1 MKRQHAGTIW
11 FTGLSGSGKSTLS
24 SRLKEALETR
34 GRSVVVL
41 DGDSLRTGL
50 NRDLGFSPLDRAEN
64 IRRAGEV
71 AKILTDAGITVVAA
85 FITPL
90 DSLRQAV
97 RGLFE
102 PGRFVEIFLDCP
114 IEVCEQRDLKGL
126 YARARSGEVPTFT
139 GISAPFERPGSS
151 ELAIPTGVQTVE
163 ESLEVIV
170 SFLDSR
176 FAGIGAAVAPR
187 HAVSAAPS
195 RRVAV
200 IGLDGVPPALVFGA
214 AGDDL
219 VNLRA
224 LMDHGVWGPLRS
236 TDPPI
241 TIPAWAC
248 MTTGRDPGELGM
260 YGFRNRLGYDYREM
274 QTVNASHVQA
284 PRCWEYVEEAGGS
297 SIIVGLPQT
306 YPPRPH
312 QGITVAGFPFPDGSR
327 GWVYPEKVLEE
338 IPLLAEGEYVPDV
351 TGFRNRERG
360 ELLKD
365 IYRMIERRFRLARDL
380 VIHRPWDFFM
390 MVEIAPDRLHH
401 AFWRYANPD
410 HRLYEPGNPFEHAI
424 RDAYRYLDSC
434 IGSLLAL
441 LDDDTSVLVVSD
453 HGAKTMAGGICINE
467 WLIRNDLL
475 VLHTEPQGETPL
487 RPDMVDWS
495 RTRVWSEGGY
505 YARIFLN
512 VKGREPQG
520 TIEQNEY
527 ESFRNE
533 LAEKLL
539 HLPDERGLP
548 MANRILKPE
557 EIYRTCNHVAPDLI
571 LYFDDLSR
579 RSIGTIGSGD
589 LYRSGNDTGPDDA
602 NHDPDGIF
610 IAARLSDLR
619 QGVRRGTQIRD
630 TSCLDITPTILH
642 EFGLR
647 PPEDL
652 TGKIIDLGGQPRA
665 SRAAGPRHHLHP
677 AGPATASPEPAS
689 GFTAEEEE
697 IVKKRLM
704 DLGYL

>member
-1 MKRQHAGTIW
+1 MKQQHAGTIW

-24 SRLKEALETR
+24 SKLKEVLEAR
-34 GRSVVVL
+34 GKSVVLL
-41 DGDSLRTGL
+41 DGDSLRAGL
-50 NRDLGFSPLDRAEN
+50 NRDLGFSPLERAEN

-71 AKILTDAGITVVAA
+71 AKILTDTGITVVAA

-90 DSLRQAV
+90 DSLRRAV

-102 PGRFVEIFLDCP
+102 SDRFVEIFLDCP
-114 IEVCEQRDLKGL
+114 IEVCEQRDFKGL
-126 YARARSGEVPTFT
+126 YARARSGEVPAFT

-151 ELAIPTGVQTVE
+151 ELEVPTGVQTIE
-163 ESLEVIV
+163 ESLDMIV
-170 SFLDSR
+170 SFLDTG
-176 FAGIGAAVAPR
+176 FASISDAGALR
-187 HAVSAAPS
+187 HAVASGAK

-200 IGLDGVPPALVFGA
+200 IGLDGVPPSLVFGS
-214 AGDDL
+214 AGEDL

-224 LMDHGVWGPLRS
+224 LMDHGLWGPLRS

-241 TIPAWAC
+241 TVPAWASI
-248 MTTGRDPGELGM
+248 TTGRDPGELGM

-274 QTVNASHVQA
+274 TTFNASHVQA
-284 PRCWEYVEEAGGS
+284 PRCWDYVEEAGGS
-297 SIIVGLPQT
+297 SIVVALPQT

-312 QGITVAGFPFPDGSR
+312 QGITVAGFPFPDGSP
-327 GWVYPEKVLEE
+327 GWVYPESVRDE
-338 IPLLAEGEYVPDV
+338 IPLLAEGDYIPDV

-360 ELLKD
+360 QLLQD
-365 IYRMIERRFRLARDL
+365 IYTMIERRFRLARDL

-410 HRLYEPGNPFEHAI
+410 HRLYEPGNRFEHAI

-441 LDDDTSVLVVSD
+441 LDDDTTVLVVSD

-467 WLIRNDLL
+467 WLIRNGLL
-475 VLHTEPQGETPL
+475 VLHAQPDEETPL
-487 RPDMVDWS
+487 KSDMVDWS

-520 TIEQNEY
+520 TIEPYEY
-527 ESFRNE
+527 ESFRND
-533 LAEKLL
+533 LAEKLRQI
-539 HLPDERGLP
+539 PDERGVP
-548 MANRILKPE
+548 MANKVLKPE

-571 LYFDDLSR
+571 LYFDNLSR
-579 RSIGTIGSGD
+579 RSIGTIGHGD
-589 LYRSGNDTGPDDA
+589 LYRAGNDTGPDDA

-619 QGVRRGTQIRD
+619 QGRRKGTQVSD
-630 TSCLDITPTILH
+630 ASCLDITPTILH

-652 TGKIIDLGGQPRA
+652 TGKIIDLDGHLCGSTAEGA
-665 SRAAGPRHHLHP
+665 SPHLPAAAP
-677 AGPATASPEPAS
+677 ASAHPEPAS